1 MRDNG
6 FSWRARA
13 RSFKYAFQG
22 IATLLRDEHNARIH
36 LAATALAVILGAL
49 LGISPTEWCIVI
61 ILIGAVFAL
70 EAVNTAIEAVCDKV
84 SPDFQP
90 LIKKAKDTAAAAVL
104 FMAFAAVIIGAI
116 IFIPKMLY

>member
-104 FMAFAAVIIGAI
+104 FMAIAAVIIGAI
-116 IFIPKMLY
+116 IFIIYL